1 MECHILQCCAN
12 SIVYPPF
19 CVYYPPV
26 SHLQS
31 QNGHLCWKCFAVPNG
46 RRFAIFLRSETR
58 LQRWS
63 QQKWIDNWSVETSFP
78 VTQHSLPREHTL
90 RQIYVQAII
99 LQGCSQNVIC
109 QRNGENRCRQ
119 ALQPNFCAVTTK
131 TPFNPKGTLEEWP
144 QRCKPRSVNV
154 VRVFILALGGCY

>member
-1 MECHILQCCAN
+1 MECHVSQCCAH

-19 CVYYPPV
+19 CVYYAPV

-46 RRFAIFLRSETR
+46 RRFTIFLRSQTR

-63 QQKWIDNWSVETSFP
+63 QQKWIDNWSIETSFS

-90 RQIYVQAII
+90 RQIYVQAIYSSGV
-99 LQGCSQNVIC
+99 LSECYLSEKWRKQM
-109 QRNGENRCRQ
+109 Q
-119 ALQPNFCAVTTK
+119 AGTAAELLCNHNKDSIQSYGNFGGMTSEMQA
-131 TPFNPKGTLEEWP
+131 EESE
-144 QRCKPRSVNV
+144 R
-154 VRVFILALGGCY
+154 G